1 MFITFEG
8 VEGSGKSTQAKRV
21 RAWFQDQG
29 WKVLLS
35 REPGGTAIGRELRSL
50 LLNSENNHLCARGEL
65 FLYLADRAQHVHEI
79 IQPALE
85 AGIVVLV
92 DRFTDS
98 TLVYQGFGRGLDLH
112 QVQGLNELA
121 VSGICPDLTFVLD
134 VSPEIGLHRARS
146 RNGKTGTTQT
156 EGRFEAESLDFHSR
170 IREGYLE
177 LAARDKERIMVL
189 DGSVPEHEAFAAIQ
203 QALRSRLGIEGF

>member
-8 VEGSGKSTQAKRV
+8 IEGSGKSTQAKRV
-21 RAWFQDQG
+21 LALLQKQG
-29 WKVLLS
+29 QKVLLS
-35 REPGGTAIGRELRSL
+35 REPGGTAIGRELRSV

-65 FLYLADRAQHVHEI
+65 FLYLADRAQHVEEI
-79 IQPALE
+79 IKPALE

-98 TLVYQGFGRGLDLH
+98 TLVYQGFGRGLDLDL
-112 QVQGLNELA
+112 VQGLNDLA
-121 VSGICPDLTFVLD
+121 VNGVRPDLTFVID
-134 VSPEIGLHRARS
+134 VPPEIGLHRARS
-146 RNGKTGTTQT
+146 RNGESGTAQA
-156 EGRFEAESLDFHSR
+156 EGRFEAESLDFHTR

-189 DGSVPEHEAFAAIQ
+189 DGTVPENEVFAAIR
-203 QALRSRLGIEGF
+203 QALRIHLGIEYS

>member
-8 VEGSGKSTQAKRV
+8 IEGSGKSTQAKRV
-21 RAWFQDQG
+21 LALLQKQVR
-29 WKVLLS
+29 KVLLS

-65 FLYLADRAQHVHEI
+65 FLYLADRAQHVEEI
-79 IQPALE
+79 IKPALE

-98 TLVYQGFGRGLDLH
+98 TLVYQGFGRGLDLDL
-112 QVQGLNELA
+112 VQGLNELA
-121 VSGICPDLTFVLD
+121 VNGVRPDLTFVID
-134 VSPEIGLHRARS
+134 VPPEIGLHRARS
-146 RNGKTGTTQT
+146 RNGESGTAQA
-156 EGRFEAESLDFHSR
+156 EGRFEAESLDFHTR

-189 DGSVPEHEAFAAIQ
+189 DGTVPENEVFAAIR
-203 QALRSRLGIEGF
+203 QALRIHLGIEYS

>member
-8 VEGSGKSTQAKRV
+8 IEGSGKSTQAKRV
-21 RAWFQDQG
+21 LALLQKQVR
-29 WKVLLS
+29 KVLLS

-65 FLYLADRAQHVHEI
+65 FLYLADRAQHVEEI
-79 IQPALE
+79 IKPALE
-85 AGIVVLV
+85 SGIVVLV

-98 TLVYQGFGRGLDLH
+98 TLVYQGFGRGLDLDL
-112 QVQGLNELA
+112 VQGLNELA
-121 VSGICPDLTFVLD
+121 VNGVRPDLTFVID
-134 VSPEIGLHRARS
+134 VPPEIGLHRARS
-146 RNGKTGTTQT
+146 RNGESGTAQA
-156 EGRFEAESLDFHSR
+156 EGRFEAESLDFHTR

-189 DGSVPEHEAFAAIQ
+189 DGTVPENEVFAAIR
-203 QALRSRLGIEGF
+203 QALRIHLGIEYS